1 MLFALSIKRDALGM
15 LKEEYPEYEI
25 VISKGIIKELKRLAS
40 TKKKNGRDAKIALL
54 MLREKDYI
62 LNKNEGYAD
71 EWIIKEASTTGALV
85 CTNDTKLRRKLRS
98 EGVGVVTLGIGGQFR

>member
-1 MLFALSIKRDALGM
+1 M

-25 VISKGIIKELKRLAS
+25 IISKGIIRELKRLAS

-54 MLREKDYI
+54 TLQGKNPTI
-62 LNKNEGYAD
+62 NKNDGYAD

-98 EGVGVVTLGIGGQFR
+98 EGVSVVAIGVGGQFR